1 MLPSDNTGANSPEE
15 ESMEVSERE
24 RRMAAGPGAAAIEEL
39 AGRLK
44 FSFATGHIWLG
55 EERMILLHKAAF
67 GSFRKE
73 LVETL
78 GMDRARGVLTRMG
91 YAAGARDAELV
102 RKLYPDSADIDIL
115 LRGPL
120 LHTLEG
126 IAKVEPV
133 RLDAD
138 FANGKVYADVFWR
151 DSFEAGVHRELFGV
165 EPGPCCWMQ
174 LGYASGYVSGL
185 LRKFVLFEEIE
196 CGGERCHIIGR
207 PVEEWDPA
215 VAEPL
220 LKYFSAEPLADQ
232 LLELQHQVRTLRYS
246 IDEALDPGDLVGA
259 SPAFRQA
266 WDLLKKAAR
275 SQITVLLLGETG
287 VGKEMFARA
296 LHKASSRA
304 NAPFVAVNCGALP
317 EQLVESELFGVQQG
331 AFTGAQQSRPGRFE
345 RAHGGTLFL
354 DEVAE
359 LPPAA
364 QTKLLR
370 VLQEGELERVGDTRT
385 RTVDV
390 RLVAATNVNLE
401 QAVRD
406 GRFRKDLYYRLNVFP
421 VSIAPLRERR
431 EDIPLLV
438 DRFIDKYGSREGK
451 RLAGLTDK
459 AMRALKNYA
468 WPGNVRE
475 LENMIERGVLLA
487 QSDGRIDVAD
497 LFSVPPEETAEVA
510 SSPGPEGRLRC
521 GGEDMLERF
530 ADAFIERG
538 MTLPELEAALTDI
551 VLTRCGQN
559 ISAAAKQLGV
569 TRPQLRYRV
578 KQRGGGGGSEG
589 DGSAAE

>member
-1 MLPSDNTGANSPEE
+1 M
-15 ESMEVSERE
+15 ESSERE
-24 RRMAAGPGAAAIEEL
+24 RRGTGPGPAAIEEL

-91 YAAGARDAELV
+91 FAAGGRDAELV
-102 RKLYPDSADIDIL
+102 RKLYPDSPDIDIL

-151 DSFEAGVHRELFGV
+151 DSFEAGVHRQLFGV

-215 VAEPL
+215 AAEPL
-220 LKYFSAEPLADQ
+220 LRYFSAEPLADQ

-246 IDEALDPGDLVGA
+246 IDEALEPGDLVGA

-266 WDLLKKAAR
+266 WELLKKAAR

-331 AFTGAQQSRPGRFE
+331 AYTGAQQSRPGRFE

-370 VLQEGELERVGDTRT
+370 VLQEGEVERVGDTRT
-385 RTVDV
+385 RAVDV
-390 RLVAATNVNLE
+390 RLVAATNVDLE

-438 DRFIDKYGSREGK
+438 DRFIDKYASREGK
-451 RLAGLTDK
+451 RLQGVTDK
-459 AMRALKNYA
+459 AMRALKNYC

-475 LENMIERGVLLA
+475 LENMVERGVLLA
-487 QSDGRIDVAD
+487 QNDGRIDVAD
-497 LFSVPPEETAEVA
+497 LFSVVPPEETAEEA
-510 SSPGPEGRLRC
+510 TSPGPEGRLRC
-521 GGEDMLERF
+521 GGEDLLERF
-530 ADAFIERG
+530 ADHFLEQG
-538 MTLPELEAALTDI
+538 MTLPDLEAALTDI
-551 VLTRCGQN
+551 VLARCGQN
-559 ISAAAKQLGV
+559 LSAAAKQLGV

-578 KQRGGGGGSEG
+578 KQRGQQEPASG
-589 DGSAAE
+589 D

>member
-1 MLPSDNTGANSPEE
+1 MPPI
-15 ESMEVSERE
+15 
-24 RRMAAGPGAAAIEEL
+24 AGIEEL
-39 AGRLK
+39 SGRLK

-67 GSFRKE
+67 GSLRKE
-73 LVETL
+73 LIDTL
-78 GMDRARGVLTRMG
+78 GMERARGVLTRMG

-102 RKLYPDSADIDIL
+102 RKLYPDLSDGDVI

-120 LHTLEG
+120 LHTLQG
-126 IAKVEPV
+126 VAKVEPV
-133 RLDAD
+133 RIDVDLAAGT
-138 FANGKVYADVFWR
+138 FFADVLWM
-151 DSFEAGVHRELFGV
+151 DSFEADVHRQIFGI

-174 LGYASGYVSGL
+174 IGYASGFVSGIM
-185 LRKFVLFEEIE
+185 RKFVLFEETE
-196 CGGERCHIIGR
+196 CSVERCHIVGR
-207 PVEEWDPA
+207 PIEEWNSVA
-215 VAEPL
+215 AEPL

-232 LLELQHQVRTLRYS
+232 LLDLQHQVRTLRYS
-246 IDEALDPGDLVGA
+246 IDAAVEPGDLVGA
-259 SPAFRQA
+259 SPAFRSA
-266 WDLLKKAAR
+266 WDLLKKAAK

-304 NAPFVAVNCGALP
+304 TAPFIAVNCGALP

-354 DEVAE
+354 DEVAD

-370 VLQEGELERVGDTRT
+370 VLQEGEIERVGDTQVR
-385 RTVDV
+385 RVDV
-390 RLVAATNVNLE
+390 RVVAATNADLE
-401 QAVRD
+401 QAVVE
-406 GRFRKDLYYRLNVFP
+406 GRFRKDLYYRINVFP
-421 VSIAPLRERR
+421 VSIAPLRERK

-438 DRFIDKYGSREGK
+438 ARFIDKYATRETK
-451 RLAGLTDK
+451 RIAGVTDK

-487 QSDGRIDVAD
+487 QTGDLIDVAD
-497 LFSVPPEETAEVA
+497 LFIGVPPEDTVDR
-510 SSPGPEGRLRC
+510 PTGLDHQGKIQCRGPSA
-521 GGEDMLERF
+521 LESFVEYFMRQ
-530 ADAFIERG
+530 G
-538 MTLPELEAALTDI
+538 MTLADVETLLVDR
-551 VLTRCGQN
+551 VLARSGN
-559 ISAAAKQLGV
+559 NVSAAAKRLGI

-578 KQRGGGGGSEG
+578 KLRGLPGVV
-589 DGSAAE
+589 AET